1 MDKLSEF
8 VKTGCFAAIAFFIIE
23 NLISVTTIKGQMK
36 FLLSLIFITLT
47 ASFFSGVDFKS
58 ISFEQNLWDNESYA
72 ASAEMCNTL
81 LEKQIS
87 DNLSEVIGDELN
99 NAGIKN
105 SRLDF
110 EINISQT
117 NCIDISKV
125 IINTMQYTDA
135 ENILRSRLG
144 EEVEIINE
152 AECG

>member
-1 MDKLSEF
+1 MDKLGEF
-8 VKTGCFAAIAFFIIE
+8 VKTVCFAAIAFFIIE
-23 NLISVTTIKGQMK
+23 NLISVTRIKGQMK

-47 ASFFSGVDFKS
+47 ASFFSGVDYKS

-72 ASAEMCNTL
+72 ASAEICNDL
-81 LEKQIS
+81 LEKQIL

-110 EINISQT
+110 EINMSQT

-144 EEVEIINE
+144 EEVKIINE